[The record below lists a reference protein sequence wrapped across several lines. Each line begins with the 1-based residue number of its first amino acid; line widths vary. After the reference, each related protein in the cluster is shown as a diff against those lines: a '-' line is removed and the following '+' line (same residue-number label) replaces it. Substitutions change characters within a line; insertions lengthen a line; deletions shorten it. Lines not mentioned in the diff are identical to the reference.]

1 MPFLPFLVY
10 NTSAMTPRV
19 RTAVIPAAGLGT
31 RFLPATK
38 AIPKELVPLLGVP
51 TIHYIVQE
59 AVDAGIE
66 KIVIVVSAS
75 KSAIK
80 TYFSKTPQL
89 EEYLIERGLHSQ
101 ANEIKRL
108 AEMAQFTFVV
118 QDEQRGLGHAVLC
131 AREVVGKQ
139 TFAVLL
145 PDDLIFGNE
154 PLLTTMLRDW
164 GRLSGSYLA
173 VEEVPDN
180 RVSSYG
186 IIEGRALE
194 ESIYRVTNLV
204 EKPVAHEAPSNLGI
218 VGRYILEPQI
228 FEYLDKTPPDAKGEI
243 QLTDGIAMLLSSSSV
258 YAHRFSGT
266 RYDCGSPIGLLEA
279 SIEVAL
285 KHEESTLAL
294 RNSIERLWP

>member
-1 MPFLPFLVY
+1 
-10 NTSAMTPRV
+10 MTPSV

-38 AIPKELVPLLGVP
+38 AIPKELVPIFGVP

-66 KIVIVVSAS
+66 EIVVVVSES
-75 KSAIK
+75 KSAVR

-89 EEYLIERGLHSQ
+89 ERYLKERGLNAQ

-131 AREVVGKQ
+131 AREAIGEQ

-154 PLLTTMLRDW
+154 PLLTKMLRYW
-164 GRLSGSYLA
+164 SRLPGNYLA

-180 RVSSYG
+180 RISSYG
-186 IIEGRALE
+186 IIEGQTLE
-194 ESIYRVTNLV
+194 DSIYRVNNLV
-204 EKPVAHEAPSNLGI
+204 EKPLAHEAPSNLGI

-243 QLTDGIAMLLSSSSV
+243 QLTDGIAMLLSSSTV

-266 RYDCGSPIGLLEA
+266 RYDCGSPIGLFEA
-279 SIEVAL
+279 SIEIAL
-285 KHEESTLAL
+285 KQNESSLAL
-294 RNSIERLWP
+294 RNSIERLLP